1 MGISG
6 SSKRRGSLD
15 GGRIS
20 ARREAMGDQ
29 EAMDEGEEGEQ
40 RKKIRGR
47 DRKGGED
54 DGRGAEQEP

>member
-1 MGISG
+1 
-6 SSKRRGSLD
+6 
-15 GGRIS
+15 
-20 ARREAMGDQ
+20 MGDQ